1 MFHFKIHTMT
11 IRAPF
16 MISALVI
23 AFTSL
28 TPQNADAQLFKKKK
42 KTEFSDDKKSG
53 KSDVKSINEVTES
66 AERFEGLFTMYRD
79 TVTGESWMAIPA
91 EAFENEFIYFSQ
103 VEDGVLQTGNFRG
116 SYRSNKIVTFHKHY
130 DRIELHQENTGY
142 YFDPES
148 PLSKAEDA
156 NINSPILASLKILG
170 EDSAGTTYLISGDAL
185 FLSEKISMIKPPSR
199 SGRKSALG
207 KLSKEKT
214 KITEFNNYPENL
226 EVKVDYV
233 YDNASPSVYA
243 SALTDSRYISVSYR
257 HALLQMPEETGFTPR
272 KDDGRIGFFMTQVN
286 DMTSP
291 NSTPWNDMI
300 HRWRLEKKNPEAEL
314 SEPVKPIT
322 WWIENTTPYEFRDYI
337 KTGVE
342 AWNLAF
348 EEIGFKNAVVV
359 EIQPDDAE
367 WDAGDIRYNVLRW
380 TSSPS
385 TPFSGYGPS
394 FVNPRTGE
402 ILGADVMLE
411 YAGMARRLW
420 KSDVFE
426 TAGMHLS
433 SRQQTAEMMN
443 RCNAG
448 DAMVGNTLFSLAAM
462 QVRSF
467 DDDEHKEFTRQ
478 TLHRLALHEV
488 GHTLGLSH
496 NMHASTMLT
505 PDELKDPDVVA
516 VNGMCNSV
524 MEYPAINFALNPEDQ
539 TLYYDD
545 SPGPYDY
552 WVIEYGYSV
561 GVEDENEEDNRL
573 EAILSK
579 SNSPLLQFGN
589 DADDMRG
596 AGKGINPDVNIYDL
610 SSDPV
615 AYASERCELVNEL
628 LQGFVDKYA
637 SSSKTFHD
645 VRDAYLTLTGEY
657 AIQLR
662 VMTRQIGGVRYNRTG
677 TENIGD
683 NKPYTPVSLE
693 DQKKAVDALSKYAFA
708 PNAFDAA
715 EYSYAYLQAQRRGFG
730 FFGSGEAPRIHARVL
745 ASQQEALYHLLHYN
759 VLQRLTDSGMYG
771 NDYDVATYMG
781 DLTDAVFK
789 TDLRKSVNTFRQQLQ
804 ISYTELLIQA
814 LDPKTQYDRI
824 AKSVILAELKRID
837 RIERDAYSPDALTR
851 AHRAHVRHLI
861 DQAWKN

>member
-1 MFHFKIHTMT
+1 MSIRTPYMFV
-11 IRAPF
+11 
-16 MISALVI
+16 ALVI
-23 AFTSL
+23 GLTSL
-28 TPQNADAQLFKKKK
+28 TSKTADAQLFKKNK
-42 KTEFSDDKKSG
+42 KTELPKDKKSD
-53 KSDVKSINEVTES
+53 KSDVKAIDDVTKS
-66 AERFEGLFTMYRD
+66 AEKFEGLFTMYRD
-79 TVTGESWMAIPA
+79 TVTGESWMAIPE
-91 EAFENEFIYFSQ
+91 EAFADEFIYFSQ

-116 SYRSNKIVTFHKHY
+116 SYRSSKVISFHKHY
-130 DRIELHQENTGY
+130 DRIEIHQENTGY

-148 PLSKAEDA
+148 PLSKAEEA
-156 NINSPILASLKILG
+156 NINSPILASLSIIG
-170 EDSAGTTYLISGDAL
+170 IDSAGTTYLISGDAL
-185 FLSEKISMIKPPSR
+185 FLSEKIAMIKPPSR
-199 SGRKSALG
+199 SGQKSALG
-207 KLSKEKT
+207 KLSKDKT

-226 EVKVDYV
+226 EVTVDYV

-257 HALLQMPEETGFTPR
+257 HALLQMPEESGFTPR
-272 KDDGRIGFFMTQVN
+272 KDDARIGFFLTKVN

-342 AWNLAF
+342 KWNLAF
-348 EEIGFKNAVVV
+348 EKIGFKNAIVVQ
-359 EIQPDDAE
+359 IQPDDAD

-380 TSSPS
+380 TSSPT

-420 KSDVFE
+420 KSEVFE

-433 SRQQTAEMMN
+433 SRQQTAEMIN

-462 QVRSF
+462 QVLSF
-467 DDDEHKEFTRQ
+467 DDGEHDEFIRQ
-478 TLHRLALHEV
+478 TLHRLSLHEV

-505 PDELKDPDVVA
+505 VDELKDPEVVA

-561 GVEDENEEDNRL
+561 GLDDEEAEDERL

-579 SNSPLLQFGN
+579 STSPLLQFGN

-596 AGKGINPDVNIYDL
+596 AGRGINPDVNIYDL

-615 AYASERCELVNEL
+615 AYASERCELVNSL
-628 LQGFVDKYA
+628 LKGFVDKY
-637 SSSKTFHD
+637 SKSGKTFHE
-645 VRDAYLTLTGEY
+645 VRQAYLTLTGEY

-662 VMTRQIGGVRYNRTG
+662 VMTRQIGGVRYDRAG
-677 TENIGD
+677 TDNIGD
-683 NKPYTPVSLE
+683 GKPYTPVSLE
-693 DQKKAVDALSKYAFA
+693 DQKKALSALSKYAFA
-708 PNAFDAA
+708 PDAFDAA
-715 EYSYAYLQAQRRGFG
+715 DDSYAYLQAQRRGWEFY
-730 FFGSGEAPRIHARVL
+730 GSGEAPRIHSRVL
-745 ASQQEALYHLLHYN
+745 SAQQEALSHLLHYN

-771 NDYDVATYMG
+771 NEYDVATYMG
-781 DLTDAVFK
+781 ELTDAVFK
-789 TDLRKSVNTFRQQLQ
+789 YDLRKTVNTFRQQLQ
-804 ISYTELLIQA
+804 ISYTESLIKA
-814 LDPKTQYDRI
+814 LDPKKNYDRI
-824 AKSVILAELKRID
+824 ARSVILSELNRID
-837 RIERDAYSPDALTR
+837 ILERDAYSPDALTR

-861 DQAWKN
+861 DQAWNN